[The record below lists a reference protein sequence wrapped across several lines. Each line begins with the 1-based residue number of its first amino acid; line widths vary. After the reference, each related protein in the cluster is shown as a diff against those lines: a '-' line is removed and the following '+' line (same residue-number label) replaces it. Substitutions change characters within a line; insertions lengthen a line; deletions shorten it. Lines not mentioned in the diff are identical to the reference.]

1 MRFMIIV
8 KSEPKDEQVMPDPAM
23 FEAMGRFNQSLA
35 DAGILLAAEGLSPS
49 RDGAKVSF
57 DHGKVAVKD
66 GPFSEA
72 KELIGGFWIIQVKS
86 LDDAVAWARRIPF
99 QEGEVEIRR
108 VAESDDFEGTMSD
121 EALAQEKSLR
131 EQLSGKAN

>member
-8 KSEPKDEQVMPDPAM
+8 KGEPKDEQVMPDPAM

-49 RDGAKVSF
+49 RAGAKVSF
-57 DHGKVAVKD
+57 DHGKVSVKD

-99 QEGEVEIRR
+99 AVGEVEIRR